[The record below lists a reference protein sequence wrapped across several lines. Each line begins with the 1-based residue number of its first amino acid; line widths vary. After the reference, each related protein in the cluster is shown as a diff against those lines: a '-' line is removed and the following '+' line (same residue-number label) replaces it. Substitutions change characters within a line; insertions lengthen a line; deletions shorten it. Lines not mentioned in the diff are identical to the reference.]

1 MQHTLNQLQ
10 YKTKLYKTKNC
21 EKRGTWMVTPRA
33 VPFVTLNH
41 YTTAFTIEPGQRAG
55 TLAILMQ

>member
-1 MQHTLNQLQ
+1 
-10 YKTKLYKTKNC
+10 
-21 EKRGTWMVTPRA
+21 MVTPRA